1 MQHAHQ
7 HVQQTRQHNGNSN
20 RSTDAAYLVLTGN
33 MVLNDGNDI
42 TLRHLQQHAG
52 DLASQIRL
60 HVQHKRIQLLTCSPP
75 TCQQQTKCTAVTGDA
90 HKWQALSVIEA
101 DSPSNVMQ
109 FDMLHLCR
117 VDVCDVLVN
126 VQYIMSLQA

>member
-1 MQHAHQ
+1 MQHGHQ
-7 HVQQTRQHNGNSN
+7 HVQQTRQNNGNSN

-42 TLRHLQQHAG
+42 SLRHLQQHAS
-52 DLASQIRL
+52 DLASQVRL

-90 HKWQALSVIEA
+90 HKWQVLSVTQAE
-101 DSPSNVMQ
+101 SPSNIMQ
-109 FDMLHLCR
+109 FDILHLCR
-117 VDVCDVLVN
+117 MAVRDVPVN
-126 VQYIMSLQA
+126 VQYIVSLQA